1 MRTHEKSTGTLKVG
15 IREFREKL
23 ATYLLETDQT
33 VAVTRHGDVVGY
45 YIPARRKRTQAERDA
60 LEEVASRLQE
70 EMAKAGI
77 SEDDIVRGFKEWRRT
92 ERK

>member
-1 MRTHEKSTGTLKVG
+1 MRTHERPAGTLKVG

-23 ATYLLETDQT
+23 ATYLLGTDQT

-60 LEEVASRLQE
+60 LEQAASRLQD
-70 EMAKAGI
+70 EMARAGL
-77 SEDDIVRGFKEWRRT
+77 SEVDIVGGFKEWRRT

>member
-1 MRTHEKSTGTLKVG
+1 MRTQERPAGTLKVG

-23 ATYLLETDQT
+23 ATYLLGTDQT

-45 YIPARRKRTQAERDA
+45 YIPARRKPTQAERDA
-60 LEEVASRLQE
+60 LEQAASRLQD
-70 EMAKAGI
+70 EMARAGL
-77 SEDDIVRGFKEWRRT
+77 SEVDIVGGFKEWRRT